1 MAEIKSTLDMV
12 LARAAPIAAE
22 SDAEEDSGEDVVK
35 EGMRLAAAYLNPTG
49 GSGVPPAPLAEALA
63 GQSLIK
69 QAALR
74 RGMAQTLLRNIVLP
88 RDEVLKERSELAI
101 KGIIDLLAAQF
112 GAAVTTTCAELGQL
126 LGQYGK
132 HKEQMTQQLED
143 ALLHQL
149 EQQYTGRGIQPPAR
163 LTAAMHPKYKDEL
176 ARLLLDLNGQYGQAM
191 DQRKEIITRLVAR

>member
-12 LARAAPIAAE
+12 LARAARIAAE
-22 SDAEEDSGEDVVK
+22 SDAQEDSGEDTVK
-35 EGMRLAAAYLNPTG
+35 EGMRLAAAYLSQPG
-49 GSGVPPAPLAEALA
+49 GDLTASLA
-63 GQSLIK
+63 GQSVAR

-88 RDEVLKERSELAI
+88 RDEMLKERGELAI
-101 KGIIDLLAAQF
+101 KGIVDLLAAT
-112 GAAVTTTCAELGQL
+112 GGVAVTTACAEMRQL

-143 ALLHQL
+143 ALLRQL
-149 EQQYTGRGIQPPAR
+149 EQQYTARSVQPPAR

-176 ARLLLDLNGQYGQAM
+176 ARLLLDLNDQYGQAM
-191 DQRKEIITRLVAR
+191 DQRKEILAGLAAR

>member
-12 LARAAPIAAE
+12 LARAARIAAE
-22 SDAEEDSGEDVVK
+22 SDAAADGGEDVIK
-35 EGMRLAAAYLNPTG
+35 EGMRLAAAYLNQP
-49 GSGVPPAPLAEALA
+49 SGDLTAPLA
-63 GQSLIK
+63 GQSAAK

-74 RGMAQTLLRNIVLP
+74 RGMVQTLLRNIVLP
-88 RDEVLKERSELAI
+88 RDKALKESSELAI
-101 KGIIDLLAAQF
+101 KGILDLMTAKG
-112 GAAVTTTCAELGQL
+112 GAAVTTACAELGQL

-143 ALLHQL
+143 ALLNQL
-149 EQQYTGRGIQPPAR
+149 EQQYTARGIQPPAR

-191 DQRKEIITRLVAR
+191 DQRKEMIARLAAL